1 MMIGISTGYRR
12 AGLMYQK
19 HRDHFG
25 QDSDDCLVVQGS
37 TQQFNQTVDMAALD
51 ALRAADPAAA
61 PSEWDGTFRD
71 DITSFLDD
79 ALIDG
84 AIDHGRPLELP
95 PQPGTVYS
103 AFVDASGGGGHDA
116 YAISIAH
123 MDANGC
129 CVLDALRATV

>member
-61 PSEWDGTFRD
+61 PSGMARSAT
-71 DITSFLDD
+71 TSPAFLMT
-79 ALIDG
+79 
-84 AIDHGRPLELP
+84 R
-95 PQPGTVYS
+95 
-103 AFVDASGGGGHDA
+103 
-116 YAISIAH
+116 
-123 MDANGC
+123 
-129 CVLDALRATV
+129 